1 MAIDLNADLG
11 EGGMDDAAIMPFIT
25 SANIACAMHA
35 GDPETMDRTVALA
48 LSHGLQIGA
57 HPGYADRLNFG
68 RIPVSMSLAGVEDLV
83 LYQIAALNGFV
94 QSHGG
99 ILSHVKP
106 HGALYN
112 QAAEDLELA
121 RAIAKGVLRL
131 RPSVILVGLAGSNLI
146 RAGREVGLAVAE
158 EGFADRRYLA
168 DARLAPR
175 DQAGAVLHDPQEA
188 AAQALLIAKHGAVI
202 AADGSKIR
210 LRADT
215 ICLHGDTPG
224 ARAIASAVRHRL
236 ESAGIPVAPLAR

>member
-99 ILSHVKP
+99 VLSHVKP

-131 RPSVILVGLAGSNLI
+131 RPSIILVGLAGSHLI
-146 RAGREVGLAVAE
+146 RAGREVGLPVAE
-158 EGFADRRYLA
+158 EAFADRRYLP

-175 DQAGAVLHDPQEA
+175 SQAGAVLHDPQEA
-188 AAQALLIAKHGAVI
+188 AAQALLIAKQGAVI

-215 ICLHGDTPG
+215 ICVHGDTPG
-224 ARAIASAVRHRL
+224 ARAIASAVRQRL

>member
-1 MAIDLNADLG
+1 VAIDLNADLG

-99 ILSHVKP
+99 VLSHVKP

-131 RPSVILVGLAGSNLI
+131 RPSIILVGLAGSHLI
-146 RAGREVGLAVAE
+146 RAGREVGLPVAE
-158 EGFADRRYLA
+158 EAFADRRYLP

-175 DQAGAVLHDPQEA
+175 SQAGAVLHDPQEA
-188 AAQALLIAKHGAVI
+188 AAQALLIAKQGAVI

-215 ICLHGDTPG
+215 ICVHGDTPG
-224 ARAIASAVRHRL
+224 ARAIASAVRQRL

>member
-131 RPSVILVGLAGSNLI
+131 RPSIILVGLAGSHLI
-146 RAGREVGLAVAE
+146 RAGREVGLPVAE
-158 EGFADRRYLA
+158 EAFADRRYLP

-175 DQAGAVLHDPQEA
+175 SQAGAVLHDPQEA
-188 AAQALLIAKHGAVI
+188 AAQALLIAKQGAVI

-215 ICLHGDTPG
+215 ICVHGDTPG
-224 ARAIASAVRHRL
+224 ARAIASAVRQRL